1 MIKTNFLGG
10 FKVIKDIY
18 ALISMLGLFYF
29 IMPSSI
35 AYAAGAAGDE
45 GPMGWVWKIL
55 NFAIL
60 VFLLVKFVGKPLKG
74 FLKQR
79 TEMIEKSIKDAKEAK
94 EIAQKAL
101 DEVEQRLK
109 LKDKEIAE
117 ILAVAKATGEDEKN
131 RLIADAD
138 RLKTKI
144 LEQAKANIEHE
155 VKMAKEAIKAEAV
168 EEAIKLSE
176 EKIKSRLTKEDQDK
190 ILQDSIKLLGV
201 RN

>member
-1 MIKTNFLGG
+1 MSLLVLLYF
-10 FKVIKDIY
+10 VI
-18 ALISMLGLFYF
+18 
-29 IMPSSI
+29 PVSI
-35 AYAAGAAGDE
+35 ANAAGAAADE
-45 GPMGWVWKIL
+45 GPMAWVWRIL

-60 VFLLVKFVGKPLKG
+60 VFLLVYFVGKPLKG

-79 TEMIEKSIKDAKEAK
+79 TEMIEKSIKESQEAK
-94 EIAQKAL
+94 EIAKKAL
-101 DEVEQRLK
+101 AEVEEKLK

-117 ILAVAKATGEDEKN
+117 ILALAKVTGEDEKK
-131 RLIADAD
+131 RLIEDAD
-138 RLKTKI
+138 KLKTKI